1 MIVSPNSVQSKA
13 DDDSDRIDTTPDIS
27 SELLLE
33 IPSLPKTTPDTS
45 AHLLLEISSLP
56 KTSPVTSADLLLKT
70 PSLSKT
76 SPDTSAD
83 LLLEIS
89 SISNTTKSK
98 YEESTHSIPAGNRSS
113 DVIHLLK
120 NK

>member
-70 PSLSKT
+70 PSLS
-76 SPDTSAD
+76 
-83 LLLEIS
+83 
-89 SISNTTKSK
+89 NTTKSK